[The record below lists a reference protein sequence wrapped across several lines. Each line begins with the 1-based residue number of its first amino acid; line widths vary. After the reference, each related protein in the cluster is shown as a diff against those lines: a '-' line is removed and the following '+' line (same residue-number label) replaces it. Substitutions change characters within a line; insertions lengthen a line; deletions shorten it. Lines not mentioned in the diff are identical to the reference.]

1 MMAKVATGDSSS
13 GRAAHFGAIDVALLA
28 MTVIWGLNAVVVK
41 AIFVQMPPQVFM
53 AVRFALAGAL
63 LLAVA
68 YGVERSLAIR
78 RRDLLLLLAAAM
90 VGTGFYQP
98 IFLYG
103 LSLTSASNAVLIIAI
118 SPVFVALINHVLG
131 RETLSPRAWAG
142 IGLALAGV
150 VLIVEGGAAG
160 LHFDL
165 QGLQGD
171 ALVLLSTFLW
181 ALYAVVAAPL
191 VRVYTPLRV
200 TALTTAIGALPLM
213 LLGAPAVYAMDWTQV
228 NGWGWAGLV
237 YSAVFAIV
245 VAYVIWNMGVQRIG
259 GARTA
264 LYANLIPVV
273 GAAAAA
279 IFLNEPLTVLKVTGA
294 AIIFAGLHLAR
305 TARAS

>member
-1 MMAKVATGDSSS
+1 MTELATGGSASE
-13 GRAAHFGAIDVALLA
+13 RAARFGAIDVALLA

-41 AIFVQMPPQVFM
+41 AIFVQIPPTVFM

-63 LLAVA
+63 LLIVA
-68 YGVERSLAIR
+68 YAVERSLAVR
-78 RRDLLLLLAAAM
+78 RRDLPVLVVAAM

-98 IFLYG
+98 LFLYG
-103 LSLTSASNAVLIIAI
+103 LALTSASNAVLIIAI
-118 SPVFVALINHVLG
+118 SPVFVALINRMLG
-131 RETLSPRAWAG
+131 RETLAPRAWAG
-142 IGLALAGV
+142 IGLALSGV
-150 VLIVEGGAAG
+150 VLIVEGGAG
-160 LHFDL
+160 LHFVPSEL
-165 QGLQGD
+165 WGD
-171 ALVLLSTFLW
+171 ALVLASTFLW
-181 ALYAVVAAPL
+181 ALYAVVTGPL

-213 LLGAPAVYAMDWTQV
+213 LLGAPAVAAMDWAQV
-228 NGWGWAGLV
+228 DGWGWSGLL

-273 GAAAAA
+273 GAVAAA

-305 TARAS
+305 GRG